1 MAYFDTRENVEN
13 YIKMV
18 DGEDGREL
26 INILKKH
33 LSPGSMVLE
42 LGMGPGKDLDILA
55 ETFSVTGSDTS
66 QVFLDL
72 YREKHPDSDLLK
84 LDAIS
89 VATDRKFD
97 CIYSNKVLQHLHKK
111 DILRSFTNQVKC
123 LKEGGLIM
131 HSFWLGE
138 SEEEHHGLWFAN
150 YTETELLEILGPE
163 FAVVKKER
171 YTEIEE
177 NDSFYVIL
185 RKSE

>member
-1 MAYFDTRENVEN
+1 MEYFNKRKNVDD
-13 YIKMV
+13 YLRMV
-18 DGEDGREL
+18 EGYDGREL
-26 INILKKH
+26 IQILKQY
-33 LSPGSMVLE
+33 LSAGSSLLE
-42 LGMGPGKDLDILA
+42 LGMGPGKDLDILV

-72 YREKHPDSDLLK
+72 YREKQPDSDLLK

-150 YTETELLEILGPE
+150 YTETELLDILGPG
-163 FAVVKKER
+163 FAVVKTER

>member
-1 MAYFDTRENVEN
+1 MEYFNKRKNVDD
-13 YIKMV
+13 YLRMV
-18 DGEDGREL
+18 EGYDGREL
-26 INILKKH
+26 IQILKQN
-33 LSPGSMVLE
+33 LSAGSSLLE

-55 ETFSVTGSDTS
+55 ETFTVTGSDTS

-72 YREKHPDSDLLK
+72 YRKKHPDSDLLK

-89 VATDRKFD
+89 VTTDRKFD

-123 LKEGGLIM
+123 LKEDGLIM

-138 SEEEHHGLWFAN
+138 IEEEHHGLWFAY
-150 YTETELLEILGPE
+150 YTETEMMEILGPG
-163 FAVVKKER
+163 FAVVKMER